1 MKVRVGLRGT
11 IVLPKK
17 VRDSCGIS
25 EGDVLRV
32 FIGKDGAITL
42 IKDDRWEKF
51 HGCARGVISAEE
63 VERELDEDE
72 FGWEKRLEK

>member
-1 MKVRVGLRGT
+1 M
-11 IVLPKK
+11 
-17 VRDSCGIS
+17 
-25 EGDVLRV
+25 
-32 FIGKDGAITL
+32 